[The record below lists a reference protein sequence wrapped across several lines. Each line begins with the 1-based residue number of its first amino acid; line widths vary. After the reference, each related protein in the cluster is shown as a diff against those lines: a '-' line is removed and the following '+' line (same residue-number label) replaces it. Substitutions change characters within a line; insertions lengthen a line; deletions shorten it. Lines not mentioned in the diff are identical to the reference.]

1 MRKFGFVKRE
11 ISFSVQKFSTKITLK
26 VQTEF
31 WYPPEILVSRIH
43 AAMMLH
49 PHSLLPFLC
58 TMSSPSP
65 DTEHEFE
72 QAYNEYADAIF
83 RHCYFRVFDR
93 ERGKELMQEA
103 FMRAWNFLCD
113 GKKIDNMRAFLYRVA
128 NNLIV
133 DEIRKKKEVS
143 LDALQKGG
151 WDPGY
156 DETPDMHRRLE
167 QGKVLVTLR
176 QMDKDYRDVLIMRY
190 IDGIPPADIAG
201 ILGESANTISV
212 RLHRGIKQLRSHMN
226 KADGNPLAGLTKSL

>member
-1 MRKFGFVKRE
+1 MP
-11 ISFSVQKFSTKITLK
+11 Q
-26 VQTEF
+26 
-31 WYPPEILVSRIH
+31 P
-43 AAMMLH
+43 
-49 PHSLLPFLC
+49 
-58 TMSSPSP
+58 SPS
-65 DTEHEFE
+65 TEQEFE
-72 QAYNEYADAIF
+72 KAYNDYADAIF

-103 FMRAWNFLCD
+103 FMRAWTFLSE

-156 DETPDMHRRLE
+156 DETPDMQKRLE
-167 QGKVLVTLR
+167 QGKILHTLK

-212 RLHRGIKQLRSHMN
+212 RLHRGIKQLRSFMN
-226 KADGNPLAGLTKSL
+226 KADSKPLGGLSQAL